1 MSTAKKYP
9 LPRLKQIMRDN
20 KIKGVTFMNKLEMLK
35 KLNRLGLVPNEVF
48 VAKSEKKATMKE
60 VNSDCSRNNLRKVIV
75 KDLETGLETEYSSIY
90 KAARALDCPTMQ
102 IYYRNGKLLSNRY
115 KIDIVG

>member
-1 MSTAKKYP
+1 MSTAKKYS

-20 KIKGVTFMNKLEMLK
+20 KIKGVNLMNKPEMLE
-35 KLNRLGLVPNEVF
+35 KLNKLGLVPTEVL
-48 VAKSEKKATMKE
+48 VAKSEKKAMMKE
-60 VNSDCSRNNLRKVIV
+60 TNSDCSRNNPRKVIV

-90 KAARALDCPTMQ
+90 QVALALDCSTTR
-102 IYYRNGKLLSNRY
+102 IYHRNGKLLSNRY